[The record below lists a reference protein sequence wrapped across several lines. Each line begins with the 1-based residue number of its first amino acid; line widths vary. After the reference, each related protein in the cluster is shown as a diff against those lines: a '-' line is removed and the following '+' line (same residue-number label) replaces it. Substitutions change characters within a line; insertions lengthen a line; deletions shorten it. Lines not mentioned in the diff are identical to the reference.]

1 MTSRRRRDVDGPVG
15 ETATDSSD
23 PSRSSRQPGGTPP
36 GPDGLP
42 VIGNTHSIIRKP
54 FSFLDELHSYGDVV
68 RYRILGNTVTALFH
82 PDYVQRVLVEEPE
95 TFERYLFADQGFDFA
110 PEGILFTQGE
120 QWRTQRQLM
129 QPVFTV
135 DRIRSYT
142 ETMARYAEQTADS
155 WQSGDEIPLNRA
167 FSRLTLGILTNALFD
182 LDLEPGES
190 DAVTEAAQLINEQSN
205 SRSVAG
211 FFPEWVP
218 TPSNRRYHRTLEAY
232 RDRVDT
238 LIEDRRADTTRGDE
252 AGDDLLSVL
261 VHHADSERTGLTERE
276 IQDNLITFTFAGH
289 ETTSLVLTYA
299 FFLLTQHDDVKRRL
313 EAEHRAV
320 LDGGTP
326 TFEDVTQLEYT
337 ERVLQETMR
346 LYPPAYIIFR
356 KPRRDVTIGGY
367 EVPKGTVLSLPQYQI
382 NRDERFYDDP
392 EAFRPNRW
400 REELVN
406 ERPEYAY
413 FPFGG
418 GARHCIGMRFAML
431 ELKVVLPTLLQRFD
445 IELVSDPDLT
455 LAPGATLQPAEDVRV
470 CVTERT

>member
-1 MTSRRRRDVDGPVG
+1 MTSRPQSNVDGPAG
-15 ETATDSSD
+15 ESTNNSSD
-23 PSRSSRQPGGTPP
+23 PPHSSGQSGGVPP

-42 VIGNTHSIIRKP
+42 IVGNTHSIIREP
-54 FSFLDELHSYGDVV
+54 FAFLDELHGYGDVV

-129 QPVFTV
+129 QPAFTV

-142 ETMARYAEQTADS
+142 DTMARYAEQTADS
-155 WQSGDEIPLNRA
+155 WETGDEIVLNRA
-167 FSRLTLGILTNALFD
+167 FSRLTLRILTNALFD

-190 DAVTEAAQLINEQSN
+190 DAVTRAAQLINEQSN

-211 FFPEWVP
+211 FLPEWVP
-218 TPSNRRYHRTLEAY
+218 TPGNRRYHRTLEAY

-238 LIEDRRADTTRGDE
+238 LIEERRADAAGTE
-252 AGDDLLSVL
+252 EPGDDLLSVL
-261 VHHADSERTGLTERE
+261 VHHAESNGGALTERE

-299 FFLLTQHDDVKRRL
+299 FYLLTQHDDVRRRL
-313 EAEHRAV
+313 EAEQQAV
-320 LDGGTP
+320 LGGATP
-326 TFEDVTQLEYT
+326 TFEDVTRLEVT
-337 ERVLQETMR
+337 DRVLQETMR

-356 KPRRDVTIGGY
+356 KPTRDVTIGGY
-367 EVPKGTVLSLPQYQI
+367 DVPEGTVLSLPQYRI
-382 NRDERFYDDP
+382 HRDERFYDEP
-392 EAFRPNRW
+392 EAFRPDRW
-400 REELVN
+400 REECVN
-406 ERPEYAY
+406 DRPEYAY

-431 ELKVVLPTLLQRFD
+431 ELKVVLTTLLQRFD
-445 IELVSDPDLT
+445 LELVSDPDLA
-455 LAPGATLQPAEDVRV
+455 LSPGATLQPADDVHVRL
-470 CVTERT
+470 TERT